1 MGPDGTRRIVPSNSW
16 NRSSPA
22 RDKHLELSFLTEES
36 TRPKNDVGVEGGHMS
51 ATSALGA
58 GGVRR
63 RRGPRTAAVVR
74 GFVLTTVALDLLIV
88 VFGSVF
94 WNEGFREAGWGLVA
108 WIAVVAA
115 VGAASLPFDS
125 GQALALD
132 MPVLLSVGY
141 LFGPI
146 VAGVTAFVAYI
157 DPRELRGE
165 IPVGKGLFNRAQTSL
180 SVMAATGVFAVITRG
195 GESWPIALFA
205 ALLAVGADCLVN
217 YGTVV
222 SVLCLHER
230 IRPLDGLSRLY
241 FGSLPEFVLTYASFG
256 LLSLMLAEVYRSVGA
271 WSLLVFLIPVLL
283 ARQALVGNK
292 RLARA
297 GRRLETQAEAL
308 RDVAAAM
315 ADERREERLSLAA
328 GLHDEVLPPL
338 FKVHLMGQV
347 LRQDLASGQLLAL
360 EEDLPTLLGATEA
373 ASESMRVLIR
383 SLRDSPLG
391 TGGLAETIRLLVR
404 YMEQESTARIALNC
418 ETPVG
423 GTPLVQ
429 LLAYQVAREALRNA
443 LRHSHA
449 SEVRISVSDQDGD
462 LRVTV
467 EDDGIGFDP
476 ESVDQKSHFGLALM
490 RERIEIA
497 GGVMY
502 VDSRI
507 GEGTRIIAR
516 LPSAKQERRGGPP
529 REARP

>member
-1 MGPDGTRRIVPSNSW
+1 
-16 NRSSPA
+16 
-22 RDKHLELSFLTEES
+22 
-36 TRPKNDVGVEGGHMS
+36 
-51 ATSALGA
+51 
-58 GGVRR
+58 
-63 RRGPRTAAVVR
+63 
-74 GFVLTTVALDLLIV
+74 VLATVALDVLIV
-88 VFGSVF
+88 LFGAVY
-94 WNEGFREAGWGLVA
+94 WNEGFREAGWGLFA

-146 VAGVTAFVAYI
+146 VAGATAFVAYI

-180 SVMAATGVFAVITRG
+180 SVMAATGVFAVVVRG
-195 GESWPIALFA
+195 GEGWPIAVVA
-205 ALLAVGADCLVN
+205 AFLAVGTDCLVN

-230 IRPLDGLSRLY
+230 IRPLDGFSRLY
-241 FGSLPEFVLTYASFG
+241 FGSLPEFALTYASFG
-256 LLSLMLAEVYRSVGA
+256 LLSLMLAEVYKSVGA

-283 ARQALVGNK
+283 ARQAFIGNK
-292 RLARA
+292 RLAGA

-338 FKVHLMGQV
+338 FRVHLMGQV

-391 TGGLAETIRLLVR
+391 TGGLAETLRLLVR
-404 YMEQESTARIALNC
+404 FMEQESMARIVLNC
-418 ETPVG
+418 EPVG

-443 LRHSHA
+443 LKHARA
-449 SEVRISVSDQDGD
+449 SEVTIGVMNQDAD
-462 LRVTV
+462 LRITV

-476 ESVDQKSHFGLALM
+476 ESVDQKTHFGLALM

-497 GGVMY
+497 GGVLY
-502 VDSRI
+502 VDSRL
-507 GEGTRIIAR
+507 GEGTRIIAK
-516 LPSAKQERRGGPP
+516 LPSNNEQSKGGPP
-529 REARP
+529 KETRP

>member
-1 MGPDGTRRIVPSNSW
+1 
-16 NRSSPA
+16 
-22 RDKHLELSFLTEES
+22 
-36 TRPKNDVGVEGGHMS
+36 
-51 ATSALGA
+51 
-58 GGVRR
+58 
-63 RRGPRTAAVVR
+63 
-74 GFVLTTVALDLLIV
+74 VLATVALDVLIV
-88 VFGSVF
+88 LFGAVY
-94 WNEGFREAGWGLVA
+94 WNEGFREAGWGLFA

-146 VAGVTAFVAYI
+146 VAGATAFVAYI

-180 SVMAATGVFAVITRG
+180 SVMAATGVFAVVVRG
-195 GESWPIALFA
+195 GEGWPTAVVA
-205 ALLAVGADCLVN
+205 AFLAVGTDCLVN

-230 IRPLDGLSRLY
+230 IRPLDGFSRLY
-241 FGSLPEFVLTYASFG
+241 FGSLPEFALTYASFG
-256 LLSLMLAEVYRSVGA
+256 LLSLMLAEVYKSVGA

-283 ARQALVGNK
+283 ARQAFIGNK
-292 RLARA
+292 RLAGA

-338 FKVHLMGQV
+338 FRVHLMGQV

-391 TGGLAETIRLLVR
+391 TGGLAETLRLLVR
-404 YMEQESTARIALNC
+404 FMEQESMARIVLNC
-418 ETPVG
+418 EPVG

-443 LRHSHA
+443 LKHARA
-449 SEVRISVSDQDGD
+449 SEVTIGVMNQDAD
-462 LRVTV
+462 LRITV

-476 ESVDQKSHFGLALM
+476 ESVDQKTHFGLALM

-497 GGVMY
+497 GGVLY
-502 VDSRI
+502 VDSRL
-507 GEGTRIIAR
+507 GEGTRIIAK
-516 LPSAKQERRGGPP
+516 LPSNNEQSKGGPP
-529 REARP
+529 KETRP

>member
-1 MGPDGTRRIVPSNSW
+1 MQLGPLFADG
-16 NRSSPA
+16 
-22 RDKHLELSFLTEES
+22 DKDLELSFLTEES
-36 TRPKNDVGVEGGHMS
+36 TRPKNGFRAEGGHMS
-51 ATSALGA
+51 AMSAVGA

-63 RRGPRTAAVVR
+63 GRSPETAPIVR
-74 GFVLTTVALDLLIV
+74 GFVLATIALDLLII
-88 VFGSVF
+88 VFGAVF
-94 WNEGFREAGWGLVA
+94 WNEGFREAGWGLIV

-146 VAGVTAFVAYI
+146 VGGATAFVAYI

-165 IPVGKGLFNRAQTSL
+165 IPVAKGLFNRAQTSL
-180 SVMAATGVFAVITRG
+180 SVMAATGIFAVVSRSEAG
-195 GESWPIALFA
+195 WPVALFA
-205 ALLAVGADCLVN
+205 AFIAVGTDCLVN

-230 IRPLDGLSRLY
+230 IRPLDGFSRLY
-241 FGSLPEFVLTYASFG
+241 FGPLPEFALTYASFG
-256 LLSLMLAEVYRSVGA
+256 LLSLMLAEVFKSVGV

-283 ARQALVGNK
+283 ARQAFVGNK
-292 RLARA
+292 RLAKA

-338 FKVHLMGQV
+338 FRVHLMGQV
-347 LRQDLASGQLLAL
+347 LRQDLASGRLLAL
-360 EEDLPTLLGATEA
+360 EEDLPTLLGATET
-373 ASESMRVLIR
+373 ASETMRALIR

-391 TGGLAETIRLLVR
+391 TGGLVETLRLLVR
-404 YMEQESTARIALNC
+404 NMEESTARITLSC
-418 ETPVG
+418 EPVG
-423 GTPLVQ
+423 GSPLIQ
-429 LLAYQVAREALRNA
+429 HLAYQVAREALRNA
-443 LRHSHA
+443 LRHSKA
-449 SEVRISVSDQDGD
+449 SEVTIGVVDQDGD
-462 LRVTV
+462 LRITV

-476 ESVDQKSHFGLALM
+476 ESVDQKTHFGLALM

-497 GGVMY
+497 GGVIY

-507 GEGTRIIAR
+507 GEGTRVIAR
-516 LPSAKQERRGGPP
+516 LPSTKQ
-529 REARP
+529 

>member
-1 MGPDGTRRIVPSNSW
+1 
-16 NRSSPA
+16 
-22 RDKHLELSFLTEES
+22 
-36 TRPKNDVGVEGGHMS
+36 MS
-51 ATSALGA
+51 ALSAA
-58 GGVRR
+58 GTGGTRR
-63 RRGPRTAAVVR
+63 RRGPQTAPIVR
-74 GFVLTTVALDLLIV
+74 GFVLATVALDVLIV
-88 VFGSVF
+88 VFGAVF
-94 WNEGFREAGWGLVA
+94 WNEGFRDAGWGLFA

-146 VAGVTAFVAYI
+146 VAGATAFVAYI

-180 SVMAATGVFAVITRG
+180 SVMAATGVFAVVVRG
-195 GESWPIALFA
+195 GEGWPIAVVA
-205 ALLAVGADCLVN
+205 AFLAVGTDCLVN

-230 IRPLDGLSRLY
+230 IRPLDGFSRLY
-241 FGSLPEFVLTYASFG
+241 FGSLPEFALTYASFG
-256 LLSLMLAEVYRSVGA
+256 LLSLMLAEVYKSVGA

-283 ARQALVGNK
+283 ARQAFIGNK

-338 FKVHLMGQV
+338 FRVHLMGQV

-391 TGGLAETIRLLVR
+391 TGGLAETLRLLVR
-404 YMEQESTARIALNC
+404 FMEQESTARIVLNC
-418 ETPVG
+418 EPVG

-443 LRHSHA
+443 LRHARA
-449 SEVRISVSDQDGD
+449 SEVTIGVLNQDAD
-462 LRVTV
+462 LRITV

-476 ESVDQKSHFGLALM
+476 ESVDQKTHFGLALM

-497 GGVMY
+497 GGVLY
-502 VDSRI
+502 VDSRL
-507 GEGTRIIAR
+507 GEGTRIIAK
-516 LPSAKQERRGGPP
+516 LPSNDEQSKGGPP
-529 REARP
+529 KETRP

>member
-1 MGPDGTRRIVPSNSW
+1 
-16 NRSSPA
+16 
-22 RDKHLELSFLTEES
+22 
-36 TRPKNDVGVEGGHMS
+36 MS
-51 ATSALGA
+51 ALSAVGA
-58 GGVRR
+58 GGTRR
-63 RRGPRTAAVVR
+63 RRGPQTARVVR
-74 GFVLTTVALDLLIV
+74 GFVLATVALDVLIV
-88 VFGSVF
+88 VFGAVY
-94 WNEGFREAGWGLVA
+94 WNEGFREAGWGLFA

-146 VAGVTAFVAYI
+146 VAGATAFVAYI

-180 SVMAATGVFAVITRG
+180 SVMAATGVFAVVVRG
-195 GESWPIALFA
+195 GEGWPIAVVA
-205 ALLAVGADCLVN
+205 AFLAVGTDCLVN

-230 IRPLDGLSRLY
+230 IRPLDGFSRLY
-241 FGSLPEFVLTYASFG
+241 FGSLPEFALTYASFG
-256 LLSLMLAEVYRSVGA
+256 LLSLMLAEVYKSVGA

-283 ARQALVGNK
+283 ARQAFIGNK

-338 FKVHLMGQV
+338 FRVHLMGQV

-391 TGGLAETIRLLVR
+391 TGGLAETLRLLVR
-404 YMEQESTARIALNC
+404 FMEQESMARIVLNC
-418 ETPVG
+418 EPVG

-443 LRHSHA
+443 LKHARA
-449 SEVRISVSDQDGD
+449 SEVTIGVMNQDAD
-462 LRVTV
+462 LRITV

-476 ESVDQKSHFGLALM
+476 ESVDQKTHFGLALM

-497 GGVMY
+497 GGVLY
-502 VDSRI
+502 VDSRL
-507 GEGTRIIAR
+507 GEGTRIIAK
-516 LPSAKQERRGGPP
+516 LPSNNEQSKGGPP
-529 REARP
+529 KETRP

>member
-1 MGPDGTRRIVPSNSW
+1 MRSMVPAGSCLLAAGTG
-16 NRSSPA
+16 SSPA
-22 RDKHLELSFLTEES
+22 CDMHLELSFLTEES
-36 TRPKNDVGVEGGHMS
+36 TRPKNGVGAEGGQVS
-51 ATSALGA
+51 AISAVGA
-58 GGVRR
+58 GGFRR
-63 RRGPRTAAVVR
+63 RRGPQTAPVVR
-74 GFVLTTVALDLLIV
+74 GLVLATITLDLLIV
-88 VFGSVF
+88 VFGAVF

-115 VGAASLPFDS
+115 VGAASLSFES

-146 VAGVTAFVAYI
+146 VAGATAFVAYI

-165 IPVGKGLFNRAQTSL
+165 IPVDKGLFNRAQTSL
-180 SVMAATGVFAVITRG
+180 SVMAATGIFAVVIRA
-195 GESWPIALFA
+195 GEGWPIALFA
-205 ALLAVGADCLVN
+205 AFLAVGADCLIN

-230 IRPLDGLSRLY
+230 IRPLDGFSRLY
-241 FGSLPEFVLTYASFG
+241 FGSLPQFALTYASFG
-256 LLSLMLAEVYRSVGA
+256 LLSLMLAEVYKSVGA

-283 ARQALVGNK
+283 ARQAFVGNK

-297 GRRLETQAEAL
+297 GRRLEAQAEAL
-308 RDVAAAM
+308 RDVAVSM
-315 ADERREERLSLAA
+315 ADERRDERLSLAA

-338 FKVHLMGQV
+338 FRVHLMGQV
-347 LRQDLASGQLLAL
+347 LRQELASGQLLAL
-360 EEDLPTLLGATEA
+360 EEDLPALLSATET

-391 TGGLAETIRLLVR
+391 TGGLAETLRLLVR
-404 YMEQESTARIALNC
+404 YMEQESTARIALSC
-418 ETPVG
+418 EPVG

-443 LRHSHA
+443 LRHSKA
-449 SEVRISVSDQDGD
+449 SEVMIGVVDQDGD
-462 LRVTV
+462 LRITV

-476 ESVDQKSHFGLALM
+476 RSVDQKTHFGLALM

-497 GGVMY
+497 GGMMY

-516 LPSAKQERRGGPP
+516 LPSTKQERRGGPP
-529 REARP
+529 RGARP

>member
-1 MGPDGTRRIVPSNSW
+1 
-16 NRSSPA
+16 
-22 RDKHLELSFLTEES
+22 
-36 TRPKNDVGVEGGHMS
+36 
-51 ATSALGA
+51 
-58 GGVRR
+58 
-63 RRGPRTAAVVR
+63 
-74 GFVLTTVALDLLIV
+74 VLATVALDVLIV
-88 VFGSVF
+88 VFGAVY
-94 WNEGFREAGWGLVA
+94 WNEGFREAGWGLFA

-146 VAGVTAFVAYI
+146 VAGATAFVAYI

-180 SVMAATGVFAVITRG
+180 SVMAATGVFAVVVRG
-195 GESWPIALFA
+195 GEGWPIAVVA
-205 ALLAVGADCLVN
+205 AFLAVGTDCLVN

-222 SVLCLHER
+222 SILCLHER
-230 IRPLDGLSRLY
+230 IRPLDGFSRLY
-241 FGSLPEFVLTYASFG
+241 FGSLPEFALTYASFG
-256 LLSLMLAEVYRSVGA
+256 LLSLMLAEVYKSVGA

-283 ARQALVGNK
+283 ARQAFIGNK

-338 FKVHLMGQV
+338 FRVHLMGQV

-391 TGGLAETIRLLVR
+391 TGGLAETLRLLVR
-404 YMEQESTARIALNC
+404 FMEQESMARIVLNC
-418 ETPVG
+418 EPVG

-443 LRHSHA
+443 LKHARA
-449 SEVRISVSDQDGD
+449 SEVTIGVMNQDAD
-462 LRVTV
+462 LRITV

-476 ESVDQKSHFGLALM
+476 ESVDQKTHFGLALM

-497 GGVMY
+497 GGVLY
-502 VDSRI
+502 VDSRL
-507 GEGTRIIAR
+507 GEGTRIIAK
-516 LPSAKQERRGGPP
+516 LPSNNEQSKGGPP
-529 REARP
+529 KETRP

>member
-1 MGPDGTRRIVPSNSW
+1 
-16 NRSSPA
+16 
-22 RDKHLELSFLTEES
+22 
-36 TRPKNDVGVEGGHMS
+36 
-51 ATSALGA
+51 
-58 GGVRR
+58 
-63 RRGPRTAAVVR
+63 
-74 GFVLTTVALDLLIV
+74 VLATVALDVLIV
-88 VFGSVF
+88 LFGAVY
-94 WNEGFREAGWGLVA
+94 WNEGFREAGWGLFA

-146 VAGVTAFVAYI
+146 VAGATAFVAYI

-180 SVMAATGVFAVITRG
+180 SVMAATGVFAVVVRG
-195 GESWPIALFA
+195 GEGWPTAVVA
-205 ALLAVGADCLVN
+205 AFLAVGTDCLVN

-230 IRPLDGLSRLY
+230 IRPLDGFSRLY
-241 FGSLPEFVLTYASFG
+241 FGSLPEFALTYASFG
-256 LLSLMLAEVYRSVGA
+256 LLSLMLAEVYKSVGA

-283 ARQALVGNK
+283 ARQAFIGNK

-338 FKVHLMGQV
+338 FRVHLMGQV

-391 TGGLAETIRLLVR
+391 TGGLAETLRLLVR
-404 YMEQESTARIALNC
+404 FMEQESMARIVLNC
-418 ETPVG
+418 EPVG

-443 LRHSHA
+443 LKHARA
-449 SEVRISVSDQDGD
+449 SEVTIGVMNQDAD
-462 LRVTV
+462 LRITV

-476 ESVDQKSHFGLALM
+476 ESVDQKTHFGLALM

-497 GGVMY
+497 GGVLY
-502 VDSRI
+502 VDSRL
-507 GEGTRIIAR
+507 GEGTRIIAK
-516 LPSAKQERRGGPP
+516 LPSNNEQSKGGPP
-529 REARP
+529 KETRP

>member
-1 MGPDGTRRIVPSNSW
+1 
-16 NRSSPA
+16 
-22 RDKHLELSFLTEES
+22 
-36 TRPKNDVGVEGGHMS
+36 
-51 ATSALGA
+51 
-58 GGVRR
+58 
-63 RRGPRTAAVVR
+63 
-74 GFVLTTVALDLLIV
+74 
-88 VFGSVF
+88 
-94 WNEGFREAGWGLVA
+94 
-108 WIAVVAA
+108 
-115 VGAASLPFDS
+115 
-125 GQALALD
+125 

-146 VAGVTAFVAYI
+146 VAGATAFVAYV

-180 SVMAATGVFAVITRG
+180 SVMAATGIFAVVVRG
-195 GESWPIALFA
+195 GEGWPIALFA
-205 ALLAVGADCLVN
+205 AFFAVGTDCLVN

-230 IRPLDGLSRLY
+230 IRPLDGFSRLY
-241 FGSLPEFVLTYASFG
+241 FGSLPDFALTYASFG
-256 LLSLMLAEVYRSVGA
+256 LLSLMLAEVYKSVGP
-271 WSLLVFLIPVLL
+271 WSLSVFLIPVLL
-283 ARQALVGNK
+283 ARQAFVGNK

-338 FKVHLMGQV
+338 FRVHLMGQV
-347 LRQDLASGQLLAL
+347 LRQELASGQLLAL
-360 EEDLPTLLGATEA
+360 EEDLPTLLGATET

-391 TGGLAETIRLLVR
+391 TGGLAETLKLLVR
-404 YMEQESTARIALNC
+404 YMEQESTARIGLSCA
-418 ETPVG
+418 PVG
-423 GTPLVQ
+423 GTPRVQ

-443 LRHSHA
+443 LRHSKA
-449 SEVRISVSDQDGD
+449 SEIMIGVVDQDGD
-462 LRVTV
+462 LRITV

-476 ESVDQKSHFGLALM
+476 ESVDQKTHFGLALI

-497 GGVMY
+497 GGVIY

-507 GEGTRIIAR
+507 GQGTRVIAR
-516 LPSAKQERRGGPP
+516 LPSNQEGRGGPP
-529 REARP
+529 GGARP

>member
-1 MGPDGTRRIVPSNSW
+1 
-16 NRSSPA
+16 
-22 RDKHLELSFLTEES
+22 
-36 TRPKNDVGVEGGHMS
+36 MS
-51 ATSALGA
+51 AMSAVGA

-63 RRGPRTAAVVR
+63 RPGPRTAPVVR
-74 GFVLTTVALDLLIV
+74 GLVVATVALDLLIV
-88 VFGSVF
+88 VFGAVF

-146 VAGVTAFVAYI
+146 VAGATAFVAFI

-180 SVMAATGVFAVITRG
+180 SVMAATGIFAVVIRG
-195 GESWPIALFA
+195 GEGWPIALFA
-205 ALLAVGADCLVN
+205 AFIAVGTDCLVN

-230 IRPLDGLSRLY
+230 IRPLEGFSRLY
-241 FGSLPEFVLTYASFG
+241 FGSLPEFALTYASFG
-256 LLSLMLAEVYRSVGA
+256 LLSLMLAEVYKSVGG

-283 ARQALVGNK
+283 ARQAFIGNK

-297 GRRLETQAEAL
+297 GRRLEAQAEAL

-338 FKVHLMGQV
+338 FRVHLMGQV
-347 LRQDLASGQLLAL
+347 LRQDLASGHLLAL
-360 EEDLPTLLGATEA
+360 EEDLPTLLGATET

-391 TGGLAETIRLLVR
+391 TGGLAGTLRLLVR
-404 YMEQESTARIALNC
+404 YMEQESTARIALSC
-418 ETPVG
+418 EPVG
-423 GTPLVQ
+423 GSPQVQ

-443 LRHSHA
+443 LRHSKA
-449 SEVRISVSDQDGD
+449 SEVKIGVVDQDGD
-462 LRVTV
+462 LRITV

-476 ESVDQKSHFGLALM
+476 ESVDQKTHFGLALM
-490 RERIEIA
+490 RERIEIV
-497 GGVMY
+497 GGVIY

-507 GEGTRIIAR
+507 GEGTRLIAR
-516 LPSAKQERRGGPP
+516 LPSTKEERRGGPP
-529 REARP
+529 EGARP

>member
-1 MGPDGTRRIVPSNSW
+1 
-16 NRSSPA
+16 
-22 RDKHLELSFLTEES
+22 
-36 TRPKNDVGVEGGHMS
+36 
-51 ATSALGA
+51 
-58 GGVRR
+58 
-63 RRGPRTAAVVR
+63 
-74 GFVLTTVALDLLIV
+74 VLATVALDLLIV
-88 VFGSVF
+88 VFGAVF

-146 VAGVTAFVAYI
+146 VAGATAFVAYI
-157 DPRELRGE
+157 DPRELRGD
-165 IPVGKGLFNRAQTSL
+165 IPVSKGLFNRAQTSL
-180 SVMAATGVFAVITRG
+180 SVMAATGVFALITRG

-205 ALLAVGADCLVN
+205 ALLAVGTDCLVN

-222 SVLCLHER
+222 SILSLHER
-230 IRPLDGLSRLY
+230 IRPLEGLSRLY

-283 ARQALVGNK
+283 ARQAFVGNK

-297 GRRLETQAEAL
+297 GRRLETQAEGL

-360 EEDLPTLLGATEA
+360 EEDLPTLLGATETA
-373 ASESMRVLIR
+373 NENMRVLIR
-383 SLRDSPLG
+383 GLRDSPLG
-391 TGGLAETIRLLVR
+391 TGGLAGTLRLLVR
-404 YMEQESTARIALNC
+404 FMEQESTARIALSC
-418 ETPVG
+418 EPVG

-429 LLAYQVAREALRNA
+429 LLAYHVAREALRNA
-443 LRHSHA
+443 LRHSKA
-449 SEVRISVSDQDGD
+449 SEVKVGVVDRDGD
-462 LRVTV
+462 LRITV

-476 ESVDQKSHFGLALM
+476 ESVDQKTHFGLALM
-490 RERIEIA
+490 RERIEVA
-497 GGVMY
+497 GGVIY

-516 LPSAKQERRGGPP
+516 LPSTEQERRGGPQKG
-529 REARP
+529 ARP

>member
-1 MGPDGTRRIVPSNSW
+1 MVLAGSRLLAAGISSSD
-16 NRSSPA
+16 RSSPA
-22 RDKHLELSFLTEES
+22 GDKDLELSFLTEES
-36 TRPKNDVGVEGGHMS
+36 TRPKNGFRVEGGHMS
-51 ATSALGA
+51 AMSAVGA
-58 GGVRR
+58 DGVRR
-63 RRGPRTAAVVR
+63 RRGPRTAPVVR
-74 GFVLTTVALDLLIV
+74 GFVLATVALDLLIV
-88 VFGSVF
+88 VFGAVF
-94 WNEGFREAGWGLVA
+94 WNEGFREAGWGLVV

-146 VAGVTAFVAYI
+146 VAGATAFAAYI

-180 SVMAATGVFAVITRG
+180 SVMAATGIFVLVSRG
-195 GESWPIALFA
+195 GESWPVALFA
-205 ALLAVGADCLVN
+205 AFMAVGTDCLVN

-230 IRPLDGLSRLY
+230 IRPLDGFSRLY
-241 FGSLPEFVLTYASFG
+241 FGSLPEFALTYASFG
-256 LLSLMLAEVYRSVGA
+256 LLSLMLAEIFKSVGA

-283 ARQALVGNK
+283 ARQAFVGNK

-338 FKVHLMGQV
+338 FRVHLMGQV
-347 LRQDLASGQLLAL
+347 LRQDLASGRLLAL
-360 EEDLPTLLGATEA
+360 EEDLPTLLGATET

-391 TGGLAETIRLLVR
+391 TGGLAETLRLLVR
-404 YMEQESTARIALNC
+404 FMEQESTARITLSC
-418 ETPVG
+418 EPVG
-423 GTPLVQ
+423 GTPLIQ

-443 LRHSHA
+443 LRHSKA
-449 SEVRISVSDQDGD
+449 SEVIIGVVDQDGD
-462 LRVTV
+462 LRITV

-476 ESVDQKSHFGLALM
+476 QSVDQKTHFGLALM
-490 RERIEIA
+490 RERIEIS
-497 GGVMY
+497 GGVIY

-516 LPSAKQERRGGPP
+516 LPSIKQDG
-529 REARP
+529 